1 MQEALTNAAKHVQ
14 NPTVHVLLMSRQG
27 GLDVL
32 IENDGGS
39 GPRASE
45 GTGYGQL
52 GLRER
57 VSIFGGRLDAGPLP
71 EGGYRGQALLP
82 VDSAQRINGAA

>member
-1 MQEALTNAAKHVQ
+1 
-14 NPTVHVLLMSRQG
+14 VHVLLTSRQG

-39 GPRASE
+39 GPRASK
-45 GTGYGQL
+45 GTGYGLL

-71 EGGYRGQALLP
+71 EGGYRGLALLP
-82 VDSAQRINGAA
+82 VVSAQRINGAA